1 MSTDTA
7 PVAGPLD
14 LIATSTF
21 GLEAVVARELE
32 ALGYPARITQTG
44 RLEFS
49 GDALAVARTNLWL
62 RCADRVQIRIGRFRA
77 EDFEALFD
85 GVRALPWEQWITR
98 DTEFPV
104 AGRSVKSR
112 LTSVPALQ
120 RAVKK
125 AIVERLRQAH
135 RTASL
140 PETGPKVAVEVSLL
154 DDVATLTIDS
164 SGDGLHKRGY
174 RDLTGAAPLRETLA
188 AGLVLLSFWRR
199 DRPLIDPFCGS
210 GTICIE
216 AAMIGRNIAPGL
228 QRSFAAEAW
237 PTLDADAWSL
247 ALEEARD
254 KRLPPLTERILGN
267 DVEEAELSMA
277 RRHAARAGVDEDI
290 HFQRRP
296 FADLE
301 SSRRYG
307 CVVTNPPYGVRLA
320 QQREGRALYES
331 FAEVLAGLP
340 TWSFFVLTAWPD
352 FERIFGRRAE
362 RRRKLY
368 NAQIE
373 CTYYQYHGPRPDR
386 RGGAGIEAAAE
397 SGSGDPQ
404 PGPGTEDEA
413 D

>member
-1 MSTDTA
+1 MQ
-7 PVAGPLD
+7 LD

-21 GLEAVVARELE
+21 GLEAVLARELE
-32 ALGYPARITQTG
+32 GLGYAAKITQTG
-44 RLEFS
+44 RVEFS

-62 RCADRVQIRIGRFRA
+62 RTADRVQIRVGRYA
-77 EDFEALFD
+77 AGDFEALFD
-85 GVRALPWEQWITR
+85 GVYALPWQQWIAR
-98 DTEFPV
+98 DGEFPV

-125 AIVERLRQAH
+125 AIVEKLRSAYH
-135 RTASL
+135 TSTL
-140 PETGPKVAVEVSLL
+140 PETGARVAVEVSLL
-154 DDVATLTIDS
+154 EDVATLTIDT

-237 PTLDADAWSL
+237 PTLDAEAWGR

-254 KRLPPLTERILGN
+254 ARSAPLEERIVGN
-267 DVEEAELSMA
+267 DLDENELSMA
-277 RRHAARAGVDEDI
+277 RRHAARAGVEHDI
-290 HFQRRP
+290 HFQRRA
-296 FADLE
+296 FGELA
-301 SSRRYG
+301 SSRSYG
-307 CVVTNPPYGVRLA
+307 CVVTNPPYGVRLER
-320 QQREGRALYES
+320 QREVRALYES
-331 FAEVLAGLP
+331 MPSVLAGLP
-340 TWSFFVLTAWPD
+340 TWSFFVLTSWPD
-352 FERIFGRRAE
+352 FERVVGRRAE

-373 CTYYQYHGPRPDR
+373 CTYYQFHGPRPPR
-386 RGGAGIEAAAE
+386 RSVAD
-397 SGSGDPQ
+397 SGEVS
-404 PGPGTEDEA
+404 A
-413 D
+413 